1 MDQVLFF
8 VMKECAAGDQI
19 VLEMVQATANRAKGN
34 HSNLSK
40 TTLVQRSAYCV
51 LSGKYGLCF
60 TMSNL

>member
-1 MDQVLFF
+1 
-8 VMKECAAGDQI
+8 MKECAAGDQI

-60 TMSNL
+60 TTSNL